1 MRFRLGLLTGFG
13 IGYVLGSKAGR
24 ERYEQLRGLWGSVS
38 GSAPAQQL
46 SAEVRE
52 AAHRASERIEHKAAE
67 GVARVTELVRG
78 GHEGSDGH
86 GATPEDPG

>member
-13 IGYVLGSKAGR
+13 IGYVLGAKAGR
-24 ERYEQLRGLWGSVS
+24 ERFDQLRSVWGSLS
-38 GSAPAQQL
+38 GSAPAQQIG
-46 SAEVRE
+46 AEVRS

-78 GHEGSDGH
+78 GHEAPDGH
-86 GATPEDPG
+86 GGSPEGPA